1 MSRAEHRLARL
12 ERICLALPE
21 AEVQKSGRHRAFSVR
36 GKKFA
41 YFTDDHHGD
50 GKAALNCKVP
60 PGENRELVGFDP
72 ERFFIPAYLGAKGWV
87 ALRLDLSSVDWEEV
101 GELVKDSYRRTAPK
115 TLASR
120 A

>member
-1 MSRAEHRLARL
+1 VSRVEQRRARL
-12 ERICLALPE
+12 EKICLALPE
-21 AEVQKSGRHRAFSVR
+21 AAMTEAGRHRAFSVR

-72 ERFFIPAYLGAKGWV
+72 ERFFIPAYLGARGWV
-87 ALRLDLSSVDWEEV
+87 TLRLDLASVDWEEV
-101 GELVKDSYRRTAPK
+101 IELVSDSYRRTAPK
-115 TLASR
+115 NLAAR